1 MNDPAIADVVC
12 LASFNADLTSRVPRP
27 LARGETLMAS
37 GFSIGPGGK
46 GSNAAVACARQGAKV
61 AVLARLGRDD
71 FARLALD
78 LWAHEG
84 IDTRAVLQVEGEP
97 TGVAQIWVYDDGDN
111 SIAVAAGAG
120 AGLDASHARAVAAL
134 IGRAKVVMAPNEVP
148 SAATAEAFAIARS
161 AGVTTLLNPAPAREL
176 PAGLL
181 PLCDIVTPN
190 ETELRTLAGL
200 GAGAPLAAAAEV
212 LLAQGVGAVVATLGA
227 AGCIVYRHGSA
238 PHAVPGHAV
247 TVADTVGAGDTCT
260 GALAAAL
267 ARGLALDDALPWAN
281 AAAALSVTGRG
292 AIAGMPGLAATARF
306 LESRSSRR

>member
-1 MNDPAIADVVC
+1 MSEPSSTDVVC
-12 LASFNADLTSRVPRP
+12 LASFNADLTIRVPRP
-27 LARGETLMAS
+27 LTRGETLMAG
-37 GFSIGPGGK
+37 GFTVGPGGK

-78 LWAHEG
+78 LWAREG

-120 AGLDASHARAVAAL
+120 AGLDASHARAIAAL
-134 IGRAKVVMAPNEVP
+134 IAGAKVVMAPNEVP
-148 SAATAEAFAIARS
+148 SAATAEAFAIAR
-161 AGVTTLLNPAPAREL
+161 ARGVTTLLNPAPAREL
-176 PAGLL
+176 PGGLL
-181 PLCDIVTPN
+181 ALCDIVTPN
-190 ETELRTLAGL
+190 ETELRALAGL
-200 GAGAPLAAAAEV
+200 GADAPLDEAAEV
-212 LLAQGVGAVVATLGA
+212 LLGQGVGAVVATLGA
-227 AGCIVYRHGSA
+227 AGCVVFRRGRA
-238 PHAVPGHAV
+238 PHAVPGHTM

-281 AAAALSVTGRG
+281 AAAALSVTGHG
-292 AIAGMPGLAATARF
+292 AIAGMPSQAETARF
-306 LESRSSRR
+306 LESRAPHP